1 MLPIQESFELQD
13 TFWMKVQMDLEDGLR
28 MNRLGEV

>member
-1 MLPIQESFELQD
+1 MLPIRESFELQD